1 MAAVMKYSTR
11 RRESA
16 SLWFRQLLAGQER
29 QGTAKAAAAAWLG
42 TIYALRAS
50 ARLDGNKEWG
60 KVGDDMIGI
69 LESAYL
75 ENMGKE
81 GAQQIEVGRRL
92 LKHHDQPAPIQV
104 PQITVDKMKI
114 PTFKAPPRIHFEK
127 PAFLDKT
134 RDLVKAESKRARQA
148 SQPAKTSRVVKSKK
162 KK

>member
-1 MAAVMKYSTR
+1 MAAVMKYSAR

-69 LESAYL
+69 LENAYL

-114 PTFKAPPRIHFEK
+114 PTIKPPARVTFEK
-127 PAFLDKT
+127 PAFLDKA
-134 RDLVKAESKRARQA
+134 RDILKAEARKAIQA
-148 SQPAKTSRVVKSKK
+148 SRPAKSAKAKATKK
-162 KK
+162 K